1 VPRPRWDIGTR
12 VADHHL
18 RALRQDVRGGRLDPA
33 RQHLGDLADTGGR
46 PGEVGGKF
54 ESLRLVAAV
63 FDAVGGG
70 DGLIELAVPDTQLGE
85 LPLEALT
92 RPRGQPRPSG
102 PAPRRDQFPTSSPGG
117 CVVAVT
123 RSGCYVATLR
133 VDLFTISNS
142 STGRGS

>member
-1 VPRPRWDIGTR
+1 MGEWPGSKPRRRTYVPRPRWDIGTR

-92 RPRGQPRPSG
+92 RPPASQDRPGPG
-102 PAPRRDQFPTSSPGG
+102 PAVINSGHQAP
-117 CVVAVT
+117 VAA
-123 RSGCYVATLR
+123 SLP
-133 VDLFTISNS
+133 
-142 STGRGS
+142 